1 MYTSAEG
8 EACAGD
14 LRNPPETAEGG
25 VAAGHQAAADVIHHG
40 WADLRGRVDRVGVGE
55 GTEQRI
61 AFRAVVAGDGA
72 AGGVGVEG
80 SGAVSY
86 GHEGVPK
93 CLLTPRGNRS
103 FHGRL
108 ERGIREWLDGDGA
121 RLSGGFGFG
130 DGRVG

>member
-1 MYTSAEG
+1 MHTGAEG
-8 EACAGD
+8 EARAGD
-14 LRNPPETAEGG
+14 LRNPPKATKRWM
-25 VAAGHQAAADVIHHG
+25 AAGHHAAANIIHYG

-80 SGAVSY
+80 SGAVSD
-86 GHEGVPK
+86 GHEGVPEF
-93 CLLTPRGNRS
+93 LLTRRGQGT

-108 ERGIREWLDGDGA
+108 ECGIRERFDGDGT
-121 RLSGGFGFG
+121 
-130 DGRVG
+130 